1 MGSTLYIYEM
11 KKLLYL
17 LGSLLF
23 LCNCSN
29 KELKKYQLP
38 EITPSQTLVTELNNS
53 RKLITDNDKS
63 PKTTSFKI
71 QFHGQSI
78 VKGIK
83 EKRIKETLE
92 DAFTGTNFEIIN
104 TARSGLQVP
113 QLLPL
118 MVEDIY
124 SQHADLL
131 FFHAY
136 GGTET
141 GELKKYFEN
150 LKTHFTGDVII
161 FNHHLSYPEDKKHN
175 KKLTDLEDKTSIEM
189 EKLAVKYA
197 FGFIDLRSEWHKFL
211 DLNKQ
216 VAPQDLLRD
225 GIHPNDDG
233 KLLLEH
239 ILMTHLI
246 AAIKTGEE

>member
-1 MGSTLYIYEM
+1 MRSSLYVLSYTF
-11 KKLLYL
+11 LL
-17 LGSLLF
+17 SA
-23 LCNCSN
+23 CSSP
-29 KELKKYQLP
+29 LDKYQLP
-38 EITPSQTLVTELNNS
+38 KITPSQILVTELNNS

-63 PKTTSFKI
+63 SKTTSFKI

-92 DAFTGTNFEIIN
+92 DAFTATNFEIIN

-118 MVEDIY
+118 MAEDIY
-124 SQHADLL
+124 PQHADILCL
-131 FFHAY
+131 HAY
-136 GGTET
+136 GGTEN
-141 GELKKYFEN
+141 GELEQFFKN
-150 LKTHFTGDVII
+150 LKTHFKGDVII
-161 FNHHLSYPEDKKHN
+161 FNHHLSFPEDKKHN
-175 KKLTDLEDKTSIEM
+175 KKLTDLEDKTSIGM
-189 EKLAVKYA
+189 EKLAVKYS

-211 DLNKQ
+211 DLNKE

-239 ILMTHLI
+239 ILMTHFI
-246 AAIKTGEE
+246 AAIQTSEE

>member
-1 MGSTLYIYEM
+1 MKKPLYI
-11 KKLLYL
+11 

-29 KELKKYQLP
+29 KEVKKYQLP
-38 EITPSQTLVTELNNS
+38 EITTSQILVTELNNS
-53 RKLITDNDKS
+53 RKLITDNDKYS
-63 PKTTSFKI
+63 KTTSFKI
-71 QFHGQSI
+71 RFHGQSI
-78 VKGIK
+78 VKEIK
-83 EKRIKETLE
+83 EKLIKETLE
-92 DAFTGTNFEIIN
+92 EAFTGTNFEIIN

-118 MVEDIY
+118 MAEDIY
-124 SQHADLL
+124 PQHADLL

-141 GELKKYFEN
+141 GELEQFFKN

-175 KKLTDLEDKTSIEM
+175 IKLTDLEDKTSIEM

-211 DLNKQ
+211 ELNKQ
-216 VAPQDLLRD
+216 VVPQDLLRD
-225 GIHPNDDG
+225 GIHLNDEG

-239 ILMTHLI
+239 ILMTHFI
-246 AAIKTGEE
+246 TAIQTSEE

>member
-1 MGSTLYIYEM
+1 MKKPLYI
-11 KKLLYL
+11 

-29 KELKKYQLP
+29 KEVKKYQLP
-38 EITPSQTLVTELNNS
+38 EITTSQILVTELNNS
-53 RKLITDNDKS
+53 RKLITDNDKYS
-63 PKTTSFKI
+63 KTTSFKI

-78 VKGIK
+78 VKEIK
-83 EKRIKETLE
+83 EKLIKETLE
-92 DAFTGTNFEIIN
+92 EAFTGTNFEIIN

-118 MVEDIY
+118 MAEDIY
-124 SQHADLL
+124 PQHADLL

-141 GELKKYFEN
+141 GELEQFFKN

-175 KKLTDLEDKTSIEM
+175 IKLTDLEDKTSIEM

-211 DLNKQ
+211 ELNKQ
-216 VAPQDLLRD
+216 VVPQDLLRD
-225 GIHPNDDG
+225 GIHLNDEG

-239 ILMTHLI
+239 ILMTHFI
-246 AAIKTGEE
+246 TAIQTSEE

>member
-1 MGSTLYIYEM
+1 MRSSLYVLSCTF
-11 KKLLYL
+11 LL
-17 LGSLLF
+17 SA
-23 LCNCSN
+23 CSSP
-29 KELKKYQLP
+29 LDKYQLP
-38 EITPSQTLVTELNNS
+38 EITTSQILVTELYNS
-53 RKLITDNDKS
+53 HKLITDNDKS
-63 PKTTSFKI
+63 SKTTSFKI

-92 DAFTGTNFEIIN
+92 GAFTATNFEIIN

-118 MVEDIY
+118 MAEDIY
-124 SQHADLL
+124 PQHADLL

-141 GELKKYFEN
+141 GELEQFFKN

-189 EKLAVKYA
+189 EKLALKYA
-197 FGFIDLRSEWHKFL
+197 FGFIDLRGEWHKFL
-211 DLNKQ
+211 DLNKE

-233 KLLLEH
+233 KLLLEN
-239 ILMTHLI
+239 ILMTHFTV
-246 AAIKTGEE
+246 AIQTSEE